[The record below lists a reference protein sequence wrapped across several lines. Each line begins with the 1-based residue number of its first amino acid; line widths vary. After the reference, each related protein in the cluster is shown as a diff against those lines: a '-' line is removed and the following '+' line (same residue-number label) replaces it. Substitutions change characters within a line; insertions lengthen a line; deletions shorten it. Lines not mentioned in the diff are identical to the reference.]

1 MHRRALVSSLAAGA
15 VAPLMPG
22 IGSHRHGGIA
32 AAQTP
37 APIKAP
43 DDGLAH
49 PIPMT
54 PPLGVGKDR
63 ALVLSGGGL
72 YMTTFYVGFFNEL
85 LNQGIDLDS
94 MAEVVVGTSA
104 GSVGGALLTG
114 KAVPAAY
121 QLFEAF
127 GQFPFL
133 FDKVIPG
140 GPPSPSSQRAH
151 EMVNSVKVATL
162 ETTRA
167 VGAAAMAAKNASG
180 PDEFPGAIETLLG
193 FTEWPS
199 ETMHTTAND
208 CYTGERLVVSQKDDI
223 PINVACAASGSM
235 AGTAGPVWMK
245 DRFCMDG
252 AVSQSNT
259 HCDVVAGSKRALV
272 ISLTEGGD
280 SYKGTNLANAGGWL
294 PIQDELDALEKG
306 GTKTMLI
313 VCGLEPGMTKI
324 DSNMDPKLIAG
335 QLKWGAQKAKDEA
348 AKIKEFWA

>member
-1 MHRRALVSSLAAGA
+1 MDRLALVTASAQEETPST
-15 VAPLMPG
+15 AP
-22 IGSHRHGGIA
+22 A
-32 AAQTP
+32 
-37 APIKAP
+37 
-43 DDGLAH
+43 DGLAY

-54 PPLGVGKDR
+54 PPLGLGKDR
-63 ALVLSGGGL
+63 SLVLSGGGL
-72 YMTTFYVGFFNEL
+72 YMSTFYIGFFNEL
-85 LNQGIDLDS
+85 LNQGIDLNS

-114 KAVPAAY
+114 KAVPAAF
-121 QLFEAF
+121 QLFSAF

-133 FDKVIPG
+133 VDKVIPG
-140 GPPSPSSQRAH
+140 GPPSASSQRAH
-151 EMVNSVKVATL
+151 AMVNSVKVATI

-167 VGAAAMAAKNASG
+167 VGAAAMAANNASG
-180 PDEFPGAIETLLG
+180 PNAYPAAFETLLG

-199 ETMHTTAND
+199 ETMHATAND
-208 CYTGERLVVSQKDDI
+208 CYTGERLVVSKKDGI
-223 PINVACAASGSM
+223 PINVACAASSSM
-235 AGTAGPVWMK
+235 AGLAGPVWMK
-245 DRFCMDG
+245 DRLCMDG

-280 SYKGTNLANAGGWL
+280 SYAGTNLANAGGWL

-313 VCGLEPGMTKI
+313 VCGLQPGMKKI

-335 QLKWGAQKAKDEA
+335 QLKWGAQKAQEEA
-348 AKIKEFWA
+348 AKIREFWA